1 MDAQRKNMEK
11 NKITIGAVIVIG
23 GSAGSLEVI
32 LDITNR
38 LPLFATVI
46 IIIVVHRK
54 IDNDSILEN
63 LIAHKTLYAVK
74 EVEDKDA
81 IIPGT
86 IYIAP
91 PDYHL
96 LIENKDTFSLDS
108 TEKIHFSRPSI
119 DVTFES
125 VAEIFTNRVMGI
137 LLSGA
142 NADGAAGLACIKEM
156 GGHTLVQSPESA
168 EMSIMPQQAINRN
181 IVDRIVEPTQISEE
195 IVRFITL
202 VS

>member
-1 MDAQRKNMEK
+1 MEK
-11 NKITIGAVIVIG
+11 NEIITGKVIVIG

-32 LDITNR
+32 LQLTNR
-38 LPLFATVI
+38 LPLFSTAI
-46 IIIVVHRK
+46 IIILVHRK
-54 IDNDSILEN
+54 ADNDSILEN
-63 LIAHKTLYAVK
+63 LIAHTTLYPVK

-81 IIPGT
+81 IVPGT

-96 LIENKDTFSLDS
+96 LVENKHFFSLDTS
-108 TEKIHFSRPSI
+108 EKVHFSRPSI

-125 VAEIFTNRVMGI
+125 VAETFTDQVMGI

-142 NADGAAGLACIKEM
+142 NADGAAGLTRIKEL

-181 IVDRIVEPTQISEE
+181 IVDSIVEPAQISEE
-195 IVRFITL
+195 VVRFINATP
-202 VS
+202 

>member
-1 MDAQRKNMEK
+1 MDAQRKDMEK
-11 NKITIGAVIVIG
+11 NEITTGAVIVIG

-32 LDITNR
+32 LEITNR
-38 LPLFATVI
+38 LPLFATAI

-54 IDNDSILEN
+54 IDNDSILED
-63 LIAHKTLYAVK
+63 LIAHKTLYPVK
-74 EVEDKDA
+74 EVEDKDP

-108 TEKIHFSRPSI
+108 SEKVHFSRPAI

-142 NADGAAGLACIKEM
+142 NADGAAGLVCIKEM
-156 GGHTLVQSPESA
+156 GGHTLVQNPKTA

-181 IVDRIVEPTQISEE
+181 IVDCIAEPAEISQA
-195 IVRFITL
+195 IVRFITV

>member
-1 MDAQRKNMEK
+1 MEK
-11 NKITIGAVIVIG
+11 NEITTGAVIVIG

-32 LDITNR
+32 LDITNN

-54 IDNDSILEN
+54 IDNDSILED
-63 LIAHKTLYAVK
+63 LVAHKTLYAVK

-96 LIENKDTFSLDS
+96 LIENKDSFSLDS
-108 TEKIHFSRPSI
+108 SEKIHYSRPSI

-125 VAEIFTNRVMGI
+125 VAGVFTNRVMGI

-156 GGHTLVQSPESA
+156 GGHTLVQNPASA

-181 IVDRIVEPTQISEE
+181 IVDRIAEPAQISEA

>member
-1 MDAQRKNMEK
+1 MEK
-11 NKITIGAVIVIG
+11 DEISPGAVVVIG

-32 LDITNR
+32 LEITHR
-38 LPLFATVI
+38 LPLLPTVV

-54 IDNDSILEN
+54 TDNDSILEN
-63 LIAHKTLYAVK
+63 LIAHKTLYPVK

-81 IIPGT
+81 IVPGT

-96 LIENKDTFSLDS
+96 LIENAACFSLDTS
-108 TEKIHFSRPSI
+108 EKVHFCRPSI

-125 VAEIFTNRVMGI
+125 VAETFTSRVIGI

-142 NADGAAGLACIKEM
+142 NIDGTEGLACIKEQ
-156 GGHTLVQSPESA
+156 GGYTLVQTPHSA
-168 EMSIMPQQAINRN
+168 EIDIMPKQAISRN
-181 IVDRIVEPTQISEE
+181 IVDSIVEPDQISAE
-195 IVRFITL
+195 IVKF
-202 VS
+202 VQKYNN

>member
-1 MDAQRKNMEK
+1 M
-11 NKITIGAVIVIG
+11 
-23 GSAGSLEVI
+23 
-32 LDITNR
+32 
-38 LPLFATVI
+38 
-46 IIIVVHRK
+46 
-54 IDNDSILEN
+54 
-63 LIAHKTLYAVK
+63 
-74 EVEDKDA
+74 EDKDA

-96 LIENKDTFSLDS
+96 LIENKDSFSLDS
-108 TEKIHFSRPSI
+108 SEKVHFSRPSI

-125 VAEIFTNRVMGI
+125 VAEMFTNRVMGI

-142 NADGAAGLACIKEM
+142 NADGAAGLACIKEK
-156 GGHTLVQSPESA
+156 GGLTLVQSPESA

-181 IVDRIVEPTQISEE
+181 IVDRIVEPSQISEE

-202 VS
+202 VSSGEMA

>member
-1 MDAQRKNMEK
+1 MEK
-11 NKITIGAVIVIG
+11 DEITAGAIVVIG

-32 LDITNR
+32 LEIANN
-38 LPLFATVI
+38 LPLLPTVV

-54 IDNDSILEN
+54 IDNDSILEE
-63 LIAHKTLYAVK
+63 LIAHKTKYRVK

-96 LIENKDTFSLDS
+96 LIENKHCFSLDTS
-108 TEKIHFSRPSI
+108 EKVHFCRPSI

-125 VAEIFTNRVMGI
+125 VAETFTSRVIGI

-142 NADGAAGLACIKEM
+142 NIDGAEGLACIKQL
-156 GGHTLVQSPESA
+156 GGYTMAQTPESA
-168 EMSIMPQQAINRN
+168 GIDIMPKQAISRN
-181 IVDRIVEPTQISEE
+181 IVDKIVEPQDISKE
-195 IVRFITL
+195 IVQL
-202 VS
+202 VTTRTSSL

>member
-1 MDAQRKNMEK
+1 MGAQRKNMEK
-11 NKITIGAVIVIG
+11 NEITTGAVIVIG

-32 LDITNR
+32 LDITNN

-54 IDNDSILEN
+54 IDNDSILED
-63 LIAHKTLYAVK
+63 LVAHKTLYAVK

-96 LIENKDTFSLDS
+96 LIENKDSFSLDS
-108 TEKIHFSRPSI
+108 SEKIHYSRPSI

-125 VAEIFTNRVMGI
+125 VAGVFTNRVMGI

-156 GGHTLVQSPESA
+156 GGHTLVQNPASA

-181 IVDRIVEPTQISEE
+181 IVDRIAEPAQISEA

>member
-1 MDAQRKNMEK
+1 MDAQRKDMEK
-11 NKITIGAVIVIG
+11 NEITTGAVIVIG

-32 LDITNR
+32 LEITNS
-38 LPLFATVI
+38 LPLFATAI

-54 IDNDSILEN
+54 IDNDSILED
-63 LIAHKTLYAVK
+63 LIAHKTLYPVK
-74 EVEDKDA
+74 EVEDKDP

-108 TEKIHFSRPSI
+108 SEKVHFSRPAI

-125 VAEIFTNRVMGI
+125 VAWIFTNRVMGI

-156 GGHTLVQSPESA
+156 GGHTLVQNPETA

-181 IVDRIVEPTQISEE
+181 IVDSIAEPAEISKA
-195 IVRFITL
+195 IVRFITV

>member
-1 MDAQRKNMEK
+1 MEK
-11 NKITIGAVIVIG
+11 NEITTGAVIVIG

-32 LDITNR
+32 LELVNH
-38 LPLFATVI
+38 LPLFSTVV
-46 IIIVVHRK
+46 IIIVVHRM
-54 IDNDSILEN
+54 IDHDTILED
-63 LIAHKTLYAVK
+63 LISYKTLYPVK
-74 EVEDKDA
+74 EVEDKDV

-96 LIENKDTFSLDS
+96 LIENKDCFSLDS
-108 TEKIHFSRPSI
+108 SEKVHFSRPSI

-125 VAEIFTNRVMGI
+125 VAETFTSRVMGI

-142 NADGAAGLACIKEM
+142 NADGAAGLARIKEL
-156 GGHTLVQSPESA
+156 GGYTLVQSPESA

-181 IVDRIVEPTQISEE
+181 IVDRIVEPAQISEE
-195 IVRFITL
+195 VIRF
-202 VS
+202 VSANK